1 MLLTYKNKQ
10 LMFLDRLIE
19 TGRKQLYGII
29 EEVEMTPK
37 ELFELIREIESQPD
51 RDERQQIK
59 SRFSVEGE
67 DNSANIFNFF
77 KLDTD
82 FVDNWKKRVYTVTY
96 REVVLRLVDNI
107 RKPL

>member
-1 MLLTYKNKQ
+1 MA
-10 LMFLDRLIE
+10 LDRLIE

-29 EEVEMTPK
+29 DEVEITPK
-37 ELFELIREIESQPD
+37 ELFELIREIEAHED
-51 RDERQQIK
+51 RDDRQKIK
-59 SRFSVEGE
+59 SRFAVEGE

-77 KLDTD
+77 KLDTE

-96 REVVLRLVDNI
+96 REIILRLVDNI